1 MDQQENK
8 KEETIG
14 TLVLKVPVYV
24 NDKMTFSDFLK
35 KGYGHFAYFG
45 KDDRPK
51 CISGPNPSIKGYKV
65 KTIGGYVF
73 ISEAAID
80 DAFAEG
86 EFDVNININF

>member
-8 KEETIG
+8 EEETIG
-14 TLVLKVPVYV
+14 TLTLKIPVYA
-24 NDKMTFSDFLK
+24 NDKMTFKDFLK

-45 KDDRPK
+45 KGDVSNCVSRPDL
-51 CISGPNPSIKGYKV
+51 SIKGYKV

>member
-8 KEETIG
+8 EEIVG
-14 TLVLKVPVYV
+14 TLMLKVPVYA
-24 NDKMTFSDFLK
+24 NDKMILKDFIK

-45 KDDRPK
+45 KGDVSNCVSRPN
-51 CISGPNPSIKGYKV
+51 SSIKGYKV

-86 EFDVNININF
+86 DFNIEINLD